1 MKSKIWIGSE
11 HGFASYGELNGII
24 FSADTDEPLAEICVT
39 LEVKN
44 YDEVITYEINKIY
57 ENTEQT
63 ESELYAEL
71 KKHGKALLETEI
83 VEHYE
88 DLFEDGFSPDWG
100 F

>member
-1 MKSKIWIGSE
+1 MKSKIWIQSE
-11 HGFASYGELNGII
+11 DGFASYGELNGVV
-24 FSADTDEPLAEICVT
+24 FCSYTDEPLAEVCVT

-71 KKHGKALLETEI
+71 KQHGKSLLELEI
-83 VEHYE
+83 VKHYE
-88 DLFEDGFSPDWG
+88 DLFEDGFSPN
-100 F
+100 